1 MKPKLRA
8 LEITPIEQDGED
20 YFYFHDRL
28 GFAQGAAVPGV
39 WGTLLAFFD
48 GTRDI
53 EEIIAAYKIKHGE
66 QLTSETIERI
76 IERLDEAYFMDS
88 PRFEEYR
95 AGIVGEFEN
104 ASTRPATLAGASYP
118 ASPNALRKMLDDF
131 FRAAAKVKT
140 QPLFAN
146 AKVRGIVVPHID
158 FNRGGA
164 TESLA
169 YQQLK
174 NEKFDILVVL
184 GIAHS
189 GVDYPFCAANKDFE
203 TPLGTAQ
210 CARDFLEAL
219 NARVDGKML
228 NEQYAHKNEHSIEFV
243 TVFLQHLE
251 NLKSAKIVPILCG
264 GFFEELR
271 NKKSPQSTPII
282 AEFISALRETTL
294 EFEAKGQR
302 VGFIASVDLA
312 HVGSR
317 FGSDEVLTLAH
328 LNEIEAEDSQFL
340 EAVEAGDAEKAHRAL
355 AKNNNGRHVDAHP
368 AVYTFLAAFPEL
380 RAQLLEYQQA
390 FDANENSVV
399 TFASMTLYEN
409 EN

>member
-1 MKPKLRA
+1 MKPKLRP
-8 LEITPIEQDGED
+8 LEISPIEQDGQD

-39 WGTLLAFFD
+39 WGTLLSFFD

-53 EEIIAAYKIKHGE
+53 EAIVSAYENKHGE
-66 QLTSETIERI
+66 QLTPETVERI
-76 IERLDEAYFMDS
+76 IERLDEAHFMDS
-88 PRFEEYR
+88 PRFQEFLE
-95 AGIVGEFEN
+95 GVISEFEN
-104 ASTRPATLAGASYP
+104 ASTRPAALAGASYP
-118 ASPNALRKMLDDF
+118 ASPAALRKMLDDF
-131 FRAAAKVKT
+131 FKAAAKIKT
-140 QPLFAN
+140 QPLFAD

-164 TESLA
+164 TEALA

-174 NEKFDILVVL
+174 NKKFDILVVL

-189 GVDYPFCAANKDFE
+189 GVDYPFCAASKDFE
-203 TPLGTAQ
+203 TPLGTAK
-210 CARDFLEAL
+210 CDREFLEAL

-243 TVFLQHLE
+243 AVFLQHLE

-264 GFFEELR
+264 GFFEALR
-271 NKKSPQSTPII
+271 IKKSPQSTPVI
-282 AEFISALRETTL
+282 ADFIKALRETTL
-294 EFEAKGQR
+294 EFEAKGQS

-328 LNEIEAEDSQFL
+328 LNEIETEDSQFL

-355 AKNNNGRHVDAHP
+355 AKNNNARHVDAHP
-368 AVYTFLAAFPEL
+368 AVYTFLSAFPEL

-399 TFASMTLYEN
+399 SFASMTLYE
-409 EN
+409 EC

>member
-8 LEITPIEQDGED
+8 LEITPIEHEGQD
-20 YFYFHDRL
+20 YFYFSDRL
-28 GFAQGAAVPGV
+28 GFAVGAAVPGV

-53 EEIIAAYKIKHGE
+53 SEIIAAYEQKHGE
-66 QLTSETIERI
+66 RLTGDTIQRI

-88 PRFEEYR
+88 PVFHEYR
-95 AGIVGEFEN
+95 AGIVREFEV
-104 ASTRPATLAGASYP
+104 ASARPATLAGASYP
-118 ASPNALRKMLDDF
+118 AATQALRKSLDGF
-131 FRAAAKVKT
+131 FKEAAKVKT
-140 QPLFAN
+140 EPLPAA
-146 AKVRGIVVPHID
+146 AKVRGVVVPHID
-158 FNRGGA
+158 FTRGGA
-164 TESLA
+164 TEALA

-174 NEKFDILVVL
+174 NEEFDVLVVL

-189 GVDYPFCAANKDFE
+189 GVDYPFCAADKDFE
-203 TPLGTAQ
+203 TPLGTVE
-210 CARDFLEAL
+210 CAREFLEAL
-219 NARVDGKML
+219 NARVGGKML
-228 NEQYAHKNEHSIEFV
+228 NEQFAHKNEHSIEFV

-271 NKKSPQSTPII
+271 EKKSPQGNPII
-282 AEFISALRETTL
+282 AEFIVALRETTQ
-294 EFEAKGQR
+294 EFEARGQR

-317 FGSDEVLTLAH
+317 FGDDQVLTLDI
-328 LNEIEAEDSQFL
+328 LNFIEAEDSQFL
-340 EAVEAGDAEKAHRAL
+340 QAIEAGDAEKVHRAL
-355 AKNNNGRHVDAHP
+355 AKNNNARHVDAHP
-368 AVYTFLAAFPEL
+368 AVYTFLSTFPEL

-390 FDANENSVV
+390 FDAQENSVV
-399 TFASMTLYEN
+399 TFAAMTLYE